1 MDEDIVETHR
11 TYSTLTSELIL
22 SGVDPIIIAGILSA
36 SSVNLY
42 KANMAREEFLRM
54 MDMIYTEA
62 IRET

>member
-42 KANMAREEFLRM
+42 KANMAPEGIF
-54 MDMIYTEA
+54 
-62 IRET
+62 